1 MNNTFEWS
9 RFCKVVRKDF
19 SNIWQNAGT
28 SLLIITL
35 LPILAWLLWWA
46 LSGIE
51 EMPAIVPEV
60 RWCFIAGS
68 VILAAMVSPSRMYR
82 TANLQKEG
90 IYFAMLPAS
99 KLEKYLSMLLFTI
112 VVCPL
117 LCFLGGMVLDYFLTL
132 LPFGPYN
139 KWLWQTDYLADALDG
154 YHGLVSGAF
163 PNVDENTMMLVQVF
177 TPWKVVLYA
186 LLCHLSYVALF
197 LFTNTIFKKHKVLQ
211 TLLWTW
217 LISFVLNLIL
227 TPVLGAMMMSGNW
240 IEVIF
245 PLTSNVKNVRR
256 TLFSKRVMT
265 SVDMS
270 YFWTMTSDAMISM
283 NAPDGEKY
291 WFQIC

>member
-1 MNNTFEWS
+1 MNNTFDWT

-19 SNIWQNAGT
+19 NNIWRNAGT

-46 LSGIE
+46 LSGVE
-51 EMPAIVPEV
+51 EIPAIAPEV

-68 VILAAMVSPSRMYR
+68 VLLAAMVSPSRMYR

-99 KLEKYLSMLLFTI
+99 KLEKYLSMLIFTI

-154 YHGLVSGAF
+154 YRALVAGKF
-163 PNVDENTMMLVQVF
+163 PDVNQDTMLLVQVF

-217 LISFVLNLIL
+217 LISFVLNIIL
-227 TPVLGAMMMSGNW
+227 TPIMGAMMLGNW
-240 IEVIF
+240 LQEFLESADPVRSLNIAYWAATAWSIV
-245 PLTSNVKNVRR
+245 LTTV
-256 TLFSKRVMT
+256 F
-265 SVDMS
+265 
-270 YFWTMTSDAMISM
+270 FWWANYRLKHM
-283 NAPDGEKY
+283 KY
-291 WFQIC
+291 

>member
-1 MNNTFEWS
+1 MNNTFDWT

-68 VILAAMVSPSRMYR
+68 VFLAAMVSPSRMYR

-117 LCFLGGMVLDYFLTL
+117 LCFLGGVVLDYFLTL

-154 YHGLVSGAF
+154 YRGLVSGAF
-163 PNVDENTMMLVQVF
+163 PNVNENTLMLVQVF

-186 LLCHLSYVALF
+186 LLCHLSNVALF

-217 LISFVLNLIL
+217 LISFVLNIVL
-227 TPVLGAMMMSGNW
+227 TPIMGAMMIDGRW
-240 IEVIF
+240 IEGFFETANPVRSFNIAYWAATAWAVV
-245 PLTSNVKNVRR
+245 LTTVFFWWASYRLKN
-256 TLFSKRVMT
+256 M
-265 SVDMS
+265 
-270 YFWTMTSDAMISM
+270 
-283 NAPDGEKY
+283 KY
-291 WFQIC
+291 

>member
-82 TANLQKEG
+82 TSNLQKEG

-154 YHGLVSGAF
+154 YRALVAGEF
-163 PNVDENTMMLVQVF
+163 PDVNQDTMLLVQVF

-186 LLCHLSYVALF
+186 LLCHLSYVSLF

-217 LISFVLNLIL
+217 LISFVLNIIL
-227 TPVLGAMMMSGNW
+227 TPIMGAMMLSGNW
-240 IEVIF
+240 LQEFLESADPVRSLNIAYWAATAWSIV
-245 PLTSNVKNVRR
+245 LTTV
-256 TLFSKRVMT
+256 FFWWA
-265 SVDMS
+265 S
-270 YFWTMTSDAMISM
+270 YRLKHM
-283 NAPDGEKY
+283 KY
-291 WFQIC
+291 

>member
-1 MNNTFEWS
+1 MNNTFDWT

-51 EMPAIVPEV
+51 DMPAIVPEV

-68 VILAAMVSPSRMYR
+68 VLLAAMVSPSRMYR

-117 LCFLGGMVLDYFLTL
+117 LCFLGGMVLDYLLTL
-132 LPFGPYN
+132 LPFGPYR
-139 KWLWQTDYLADALDG
+139 KWLWQTDYLADLLDG
-154 YHGLVSGAF
+154 YRALVGGQF
-163 PNVDENTMMLVQVF
+163 PNADEDVMMLTRVF
-177 TPWKVVLYA
+177 TPGKVVIYGVIA
-186 LLCHLSYVALF
+186 YLSYVGLF
-197 LFTNTIFKKHKVLQ
+197 LFTTTIFKKHKVLQ
-211 TLLWTW
+211 TILWTW
-217 LISFVLNLIL
+217 LISFVLNIIF
-227 TPVLGAMMMSGNW
+227 TPIMGAMMLSGNW
-240 IEVIF
+240 LQEFLESADPVGSLNTAYWIATAWGML
-245 PLTSNVKNVRR
+245 LTVV
-256 TLFSKRVMT
+256 FFWWA
-265 SVDMS
+265 S
-270 YFWTMTSDAMISM
+270 YRLKHM
-283 NAPDGEKY
+283 KY
-291 WFQIC
+291 

>member
-1 MNNTFEWS
+1 MNNTFDWT

-51 EMPAIVPEV
+51 DMPAIVPEV

-68 VILAAMVSPSRMYR
+68 VFLAAMVSPSRMYR

-154 YHGLVSGAF
+154 YRGLVSGAF
-163 PNVDENTMMLVQVF
+163 PNVNENTLMLVQVF

-186 LLCHLSYVALF
+186 LLCHLSNVALF

-217 LISFVLNLIL
+217 LISFVLNIVL
-227 TPVLGAMMMSGNW
+227 TPIMGAMMINGNW
-240 IEVIF
+240 AEMFFEVTD
-245 PLTSNVKNVRR
+245 PVKNLNIAYWAATTWAVVL
-256 TLFSKRVMT
+256 TTVFFWWA
-265 SVDMS
+265 S
-270 YFWTMTSDAMISM
+270 YRLKNM
-283 NAPDGEKY
+283 KY
-291 WFQIC
+291 

>member
-68 VILAAMVSPSRMYR
+68 VLLAAMVSPSRMYR
-82 TANLQKEG
+82 TSNLQKEG

-154 YHGLVSGAF
+154 YRGLVSGAF
-163 PNVDENTMMLVQVF
+163 PNVNENTLMLVQVF

-186 LLCHLSYVALF
+186 LLCHLSNVALF

-217 LISFVLNLIL
+217 LISFVLNIVL
-227 TPVLGAMMMSGNW
+227 TPIMGAMMIDGNW
-240 IEVIF
+240 IEEFFETANPVRSFNIAYWAAVVWSVV
-245 PLTSNVKNVRR
+245 LTTV
-256 TLFSKRVMT
+256 FFWWA
-265 SVDMS
+265 S
-270 YFWTMTSDAMISM
+270 YRLKSM
-283 NAPDGEKY
+283 KY
-291 WFQIC
+291 

>member
-1 MNNTFEWS
+1 MNNTFDWT

-19 SNIWQNAGT
+19 NNIWRNAGT

-51 EMPAIVPEV
+51 EMPAIAPEV

-99 KLEKYLSMLLFTI
+99 KLEKYLSMLIFTI

-154 YHGLVSGAF
+154 YRGLVSGAF

-240 IEVIF
+240 IEEFLETADPVRSFNIAYWAATAWSIV
-245 PLTSNVKNVRR
+245 LTTV
-256 TLFSKRVMT
+256 FFWWA
-265 SVDMS
+265 S
-270 YFWTMTSDAMISM
+270 YRLKHM
-283 NAPDGEKY
+283 KY
-291 WFQIC
+291 

>member
-1 MNNTFEWS
+1 MNNTFDWT

-19 SNIWQNAGT
+19 NNIWRNAGT

-51 EMPAIVPEV
+51 EMPAIAPEV

-68 VILAAMVSPSRMYR
+68 VLLAAMVSPSRMYR

-99 KLEKYLSMLLFTI
+99 KLEKYLSMLIFTI

-154 YHGLVSGAF
+154 YRALVAGKF
-163 PNVDENTMMLVQVF
+163 PDVTQDTMLLVQVL

-186 LLCHLSYVALF
+186 LLCHLSYVSLF

-217 LISFVLNLIL
+217 LISFVLNIIL
-227 TPVLGAMMMSGNW
+227 TPIMGAMMLSGNW
-240 IEVIF
+240 LQEFLETADPVRSLNVAYWAATAWSIV
-245 PLTSNVKNVRR
+245 LTTV
-256 TLFSKRVMT
+256 FFWWA
-265 SVDMS
+265 S
-270 YFWTMTSDAMISM
+270 YRLKHM
-283 NAPDGEKY
+283 KY
-291 WFQIC
+291 

>member
-1 MNNTFEWS
+1 MNNTFDWT

-68 VILAAMVSPSRMYR
+68 VFLAAMVSPSRMYR

-154 YHGLVSGAF
+154 YRGLVSGAF
-163 PNVDENTMMLVQVF
+163 PNVNENTLMLVQVF

-186 LLCHLSYVALF
+186 LLCHLSNVALF

-217 LISFVLNLIL
+217 LISFVLNLVL
-227 TPVLGAMMMSGNW
+227 TPVMGAMMLSGNW
-240 IEVIF
+240 LQEF
-245 PLTSNVKNVRR
+245 LETADPVR
-256 TLFSKRVMT
+256 
-265 SVDMS
+265 
-270 YFWTMTSDAMISM
+270 SM
-283 NAPDGEKY
+283 NIAYWAATAWSIVLTTVFFWWASYRLKHMKY
-291 WFQIC
+291 

>member
-139 KWLWQTDYLADALDG
+139 KWLWQTDYLADAMDA
-154 YHGLVSGAF
+154 YRGLVSGAF

-177 TPWKVVLYA
+177 TPWRVVLYA

-217 LISFVLNLIL
+217 LISFVLNIIL
-227 TPVLGAMMMSGNW
+227 TPIMGAMMLSGNW
-240 IEVIF
+240 LQEFLESADPVRSLNIAYWAATAWSIV
-245 PLTSNVKNVRR
+245 LTTV
-256 TLFSKRVMT
+256 FFWWA
-265 SVDMS
+265 S
-270 YFWTMTSDAMISM
+270 YRLKHM
-283 NAPDGEKY
+283 KY
-291 WFQIC
+291 

>member
-1 MNNTFEWS
+1 MNNTFDWT

-19 SNIWQNAGT
+19 NNIWRNAGT

-51 EMPAIVPEV
+51 EMPAIAPEV

-68 VILAAMVSPSRMYR
+68 VLLAAMVSPSRMYR

-99 KLEKYLSMLLFTI
+99 KLEKYLSMLIFTI

-154 YHGLVSGAF
+154 YRALVAGEF
-163 PNVDENTMMLVQVF
+163 PDVNQDTMLLVQVF

-217 LISFVLNLIL
+217 LISFVLNIIL
-227 TPVLGAMMMSGNW
+227 TPIMGAMMLSGNW
-240 IEVIF
+240 LQEFLETADPVRSLNIAYWAATAWAVV
-245 PLTSNVKNVRR
+245 LTTVFFWWASYRLKN
-256 TLFSKRVMT
+256 M
-265 SVDMS
+265 
-270 YFWTMTSDAMISM
+270 
-283 NAPDGEKY
+283 KY
-291 WFQIC
+291 

>member
-46 LSGIE
+46 MSGIE
-51 EMPAIVPEV
+51 EMPTIVPEV

-68 VILAAMVSPSRMYR
+68 VMLAAIVSPSRMYR
-82 TANLQKEG
+82 TSNLQKEG
-90 IYFAMLPAS
+90 IYYAMLPAS
-99 KLEKYLSMLLFTI
+99 KLEKYVSMLLFTI

-132 LPFGPYN
+132 LPFGPYS
-139 KWLWQTDYLADALDG
+139 KWLWQTEYLADTLDG
-154 YHGLVSGAF
+154 YRALVSGKF
-163 PNVDENTMMLVQVF
+163 PNVDENTMMLVQVVK
-177 TPWKVVLYA
+177 PGRVVLYA
-186 LLCHLSYVALF
+186 VSCHLSYVSLF

-217 LISFVLNLIL
+217 LISFVLNIVITPIL
-227 TPVLGAMMMSGNW
+227 GVVIMDGNW
-240 IEVIF
+240 LDVFLEKADPVRSLNTVYWAAMAWSIV
-245 PLTSNVKNVRR
+245 LTTVFFWWASCR
-256 TLFSKRVMT
+256 LKRM
-265 SVDMS
+265 
-270 YFWTMTSDAMISM
+270 
-283 NAPDGEKY
+283 KY
-291 WFQIC
+291 

>member
-1 MNNTFEWS
+1 MNNTFDWT

-51 EMPAIVPEV
+51 DMPAIVPEV

-68 VILAAMVSPSRMYR
+68 VLLAAMVSPSRMYR
-82 TANLQKEG
+82 TVNLQKEG

-154 YHGLVSGAF
+154 YRGLVSGAF
-163 PNVDENTMMLVQVF
+163 PNVNENTLMLVQVF

-186 LLCHLSYVALF
+186 LLCHLSNVALF

-217 LISFVLNLIL
+217 LISFVLNIVL
-227 TPVLGAMMMSGNW
+227 TPIMGAMMIDGNW
-240 IEVIF
+240 IEEFFETANPVRSFNIAYWAATAWAVV
-245 PLTSNVKNVRR
+245 LTTVFFWWASYRLKN
-256 TLFSKRVMT
+256 M
-265 SVDMS
+265 
-270 YFWTMTSDAMISM
+270 
-283 NAPDGEKY
+283 KY
-291 WFQIC
+291 

>member
-1 MNNTFEWS
+1 MNNTFDWT

-51 EMPAIVPEV
+51 DMPAIVPEV

-68 VILAAMVSPSRMYR
+68 VLLAAMVSPSRMYR

-154 YHGLVSGAF
+154 YRGLVSGAF
-163 PNVDENTMMLVQVF
+163 PNVNENTLMLVQVF

-217 LISFVLNLIL
+217 LISFVLNIIL
-227 TPVLGAMMMSGNW
+227 TPVMGAMMLSGNW
-240 IEVIF
+240 LQEFLETADPVRSLNIAYWAATAWSIV
-245 PLTSNVKNVRR
+245 LTTV
-256 TLFSKRVMT
+256 FFWWA
-265 SVDMS
+265 S
-270 YFWTMTSDAMISM
+270 YRLKHM
-283 NAPDGEKY
+283 KY
-291 WFQIC
+291 

>member
-1 MNNTFEWS
+1 MNNTFDWT

-60 RWCFIAGS
+60 RWCFITGS
-68 VILAAMVSPSRMYR
+68 VFLAAMVSPSRMYR

-154 YHGLVSGAF
+154 YRGLVSGAF
-163 PNVDENTMMLVQVF
+163 PNVNENTLMLVQVF

-186 LLCHLSYVALF
+186 LLCHLSNVALF

-217 LISFVLNLIL
+217 LISFVLNIVL
-227 TPVLGAMMMSGNW
+227 TPIMGAMMIDGNW
-240 IEVIF
+240 IEEFFETANPVRSFNIAYWAAVVWSVV
-245 PLTSNVKNVRR
+245 LTTVFFLWASYRLKN
-256 TLFSKRVMT
+256 M
-265 SVDMS
+265 
-270 YFWTMTSDAMISM
+270 
-283 NAPDGEKY
+283 KY
-291 WFQIC
+291 

>member
-51 EMPAIVPEV
+51 EMPAIAPEV

-68 VILAAMVSPSRMYR
+68 VLLAAIVSPSRMYR

-90 IYFAMLPAS
+90 IYFAMLPVS
-99 KLEKYLSMLLFTI
+99 KMEKYLSMLLFTI

-154 YHGLVSGAF
+154 YRALVAGKF
-163 PNVDENTMMLVQVF
+163 PDVNQDTMLLVQVF

-186 LLCHLSYVALF
+186 LFCHLSNVALF

-217 LISFVLNLIL
+217 LISFVLNIIL
-227 TPVLGAMMMSGNW
+227 TPIMGAMMLSGNW
-240 IEVIF
+240 LQEFLESADPVRSLNIGYWAATAWSIV
-245 PLTSNVKNVRR
+245 LTVV
-256 TLFSKRVMT
+256 F
-265 SVDMS
+265 
-270 YFWTMTSDAMISM
+270 FWWANYRLKHM
-283 NAPDGEKY
+283 KY
-291 WFQIC
+291 

>member
-68 VILAAMVSPSRMYR
+68 VMLAAIVSPSRMYR
-82 TANLQKEG
+82 TCDLQKEG

-139 KWLWQTDYLADALDG
+139 KWLWQTDYLADALDAYRG
-154 YHGLVSGAF
+154 FVSGAF

-217 LISFVLNLIL
+217 LISFVLNIIL
-227 TPVLGAMMMSGNW
+227 TPVMGAMMLSGNW
-240 IEVIF
+240 LQKFLETADPVRSLNIAYWVATAWSIV
-245 PLTSNVKNVRR
+245 LTTV
-256 TLFSKRVMT
+256 FFWWA
-265 SVDMS
+265 S
-270 YFWTMTSDAMISM
+270 YRLKHM
-283 NAPDGEKY
+283 KY
-291 WFQIC
+291 

>member
-1 MNNTFEWS
+1 MNNTFDWT

-51 EMPAIVPEV
+51 DMPAIVPEV

-68 VILAAMVSPSRMYR
+68 VFLAAMVSPSRMYR

-154 YHGLVSGAF
+154 YRGLVSGAF
-163 PNVDENTMMLVQVF
+163 PNVNENTLMLVQVF

-186 LLCHLSYVALF
+186 LLCHLSNVALF

-217 LISFVLNLIL
+217 LISFVLNIIL
-227 TPVLGAMMMSGNW
+227 TPIMGAMMLSGNW
-240 IEVIF
+240 LQEFLETADPVRSLNIAYWAATAWAVV
-245 PLTSNVKNVRR
+245 LTTVFFWWASYRLKN
-256 TLFSKRVMT
+256 M
-265 SVDMS
+265 
-270 YFWTMTSDAMISM
+270 
-283 NAPDGEKY
+283 KY
-291 WFQIC
+291 

>member
-19 SNIWQNAGT
+19 SNIWQNVGT

-68 VILAAMVSPSRMYR
+68 VMLAAIVSPSRMYR
-82 TANLQKEG
+82 TCDLQKEG

-154 YHGLVSGAF
+154 YRALVAGKF
-163 PNVDENTMMLVQVF
+163 PDVTQDTMLLVQVL

-186 LLCHLSYVALF
+186 LLCHLSYVSLF

-217 LISFVLNLIL
+217 LISFVLNIIL
-227 TPVLGAMMMSGNW
+227 TPVMGAMMLSGNW
-240 IEVIF
+240 LQEFLETADPVRSLNVAYWVATAWSIV
-245 PLTSNVKNVRR
+245 LTTV
-256 TLFSKRVMT
+256 FFWWA
-265 SVDMS
+265 S
-270 YFWTMTSDAMISM
+270 YRLKHM
-283 NAPDGEKY
+283 KY
-291 WFQIC
+291 

>member
-1 MNNTFEWS
+1 MNKTFDWS
-9 RFCKVVRKDF
+9 RFGKLVRKDF

-51 EMPAIVPEV
+51 EMPAIAPEV

-68 VILAAMVSPSRMYR
+68 VLLAAMVSPSRMYR

-99 KLEKYLSMLLFTI
+99 KLEKYLSMLIFTI

-154 YHGLVSGAF
+154 YRALVAGMF
-163 PNVDENTMMLVQVF
+163 PDVNQDTMLLVQVL

-217 LISFVLNLIL
+217 LISFVLNLVL
-227 TPVLGAMMMSGNW
+227 TPIMGAMMLSGNW
-240 IEVIF
+240 LQEFLETADPVRSLNIAYWAATAWSIV
-245 PLTSNVKNVRR
+245 LTTV
-256 TLFSKRVMT
+256 F
-265 SVDMS
+265 
-270 YFWTMTSDAMISM
+270 FWWANYRLKHM
-283 NAPDGEKY
+283 KY
-291 WFQIC
+291 

>member
-1 MNNTFEWS
+1 MNNTFDWT

-19 SNIWQNAGT
+19 NNIWRNAGT

-46 LSGIE
+46 LSGVE
-51 EMPAIVPEV
+51 EIPAIAPEV

-68 VILAAMVSPSRMYR
+68 VLLAAMVSPSRMYR

-99 KLEKYLSMLLFTI
+99 KLEKYLSMLIFTI

-154 YHGLVSGAF
+154 YRALVAGKF
-163 PNVDENTMMLVQVF
+163 PDVNQDTMLLVQVF

-217 LISFVLNLIL
+217 LISFVLNLVL
-227 TPVLGAMMMSGNW
+227 TPVMGAMMLSGNW
-240 IEVIF
+240 LQEFLESADPVRSLNIAYWAATAWSIV
-245 PLTSNVKNVRR
+245 LTTV
-256 TLFSKRVMT
+256 F
-265 SVDMS
+265 
-270 YFWTMTSDAMISM
+270 FWWANYRLKHM
-283 NAPDGEKY
+283 KY
-291 WFQIC
+291 

>member
-1 MNNTFEWS
+1 MNNTFDWS

-28 SLLIITL
+28 ALLIITL

-154 YHGLVSGAF
+154 YRGLVSGAF
-163 PNVDENTMMLVQVF
+163 PDVDENTMMLVQVF

-217 LISFVLNLIL
+217 LISFVLNIIL
-227 TPVLGAMMMSGNW
+227 TPIMGAMMLSGNW
-240 IEVIF
+240 LQEFLETADPVRSLNIAYWAATAWSIV
-245 PLTSNVKNVRR
+245 LTTV
-256 TLFSKRVMT
+256 FFWWA
-265 SVDMS
+265 S
-270 YFWTMTSDAMISM
+270 YRLKHM
-283 NAPDGEKY
+283 KY
-291 WFQIC
+291 

>member
-1 MNNTFEWS
+1 MNNTFDWT

-19 SNIWQNAGT
+19 NNIWRNAGT

-68 VILAAMVSPSRMYR
+68 VLLAAIVSPSRMYR

-99 KLEKYLSMLLFTI
+99 KLEKYLSMLIFTI

-154 YHGLVSGAF
+154 YRGLVSGAF
-163 PNVDENTMMLVQVF
+163 PNVDESTMMLVQVF

-186 LLCHLSYVALF
+186 LLCHLSYVSLF

-217 LISFVLNLIL
+217 LISFVLNIIL
-227 TPVLGAMMMSGNW
+227 TPIMGAMMLSGNW
-240 IEVIF
+240 LQEFLESADPVRSLNIAYWAATAWSIV
-245 PLTSNVKNVRR
+245 LTTV
-256 TLFSKRVMT
+256 F
-265 SVDMS
+265 
-270 YFWTMTSDAMISM
+270 FWWANYRLKHM
-283 NAPDGEKY
+283 KY
-291 WFQIC
+291 

>member
-1 MNNTFEWS
+1 MNSTFEWT
-9 RFCKVVRKDF
+9 RFGKVVRKDF

-51 EMPAIVPEV
+51 EMPPIAPEV

-68 VILAAMVSPSRMYR
+68 VFLAAMVSPSRMYR
-82 TANLQKEG
+82 TCNFQKEG

-117 LCFLGGMVLDYFLTL
+117 LCFFGGMVLDYFLTL

-154 YHGLVSGAF
+154 YRALASGTFPNADENMMLFVQSFTPGKAVLYGLVA
-163 PNVDENTMMLVQVF
+163 
-177 TPWKVVLYA
+177 Y
-186 LLCHLSYVALF
+186 LSNVALF
-197 LFTNTIFKKHKVLQ
+197 LFTTTIFKKHKVLQ

-227 TPVLGAMMMSGNW
+227 TPIMGAMMISGNW
-240 IEVIF
+240 VEEFLESADPI
-245 PLTSNVKNVRR
+245 R
-256 TLFSKRVMT
+256 
-265 SVDMS
+265 
-270 YFWTMTSDAMISM
+270 SM
-283 NAPDGEKY
+283 NIAYWAATAWGMVLTVVFFWWAWYRLKHMKY
-291 WFQIC
+291 

>member
-1 MNNTFEWS
+1 MNNTFEWN

-132 LPFGPYN
+132 LPFGPYR
-139 KWLWQTDYLADALDG
+139 KWLWQTDYLADTLDG
-154 YHGLVSGAF
+154 YRALVAGTF
-163 PNVDENTMMLVQVF
+163 PNVNENTMMLVQVIK
-177 TPWKVVLYA
+177 PGRVVLYA
-186 LLCHLSYVALF
+186 VLCHLSYVSLF

-217 LISFVLNLIL
+217 LISFVLNIIL
-227 TPVLGAMMMSGNW
+227 TPIMGAMMMSGNW
-240 IEVIF
+240 LEEF
-245 PLTSNVKNVRR
+245 LETADPVR
-256 TLFSKRVMT
+256 
-265 SVDMS
+265 
-270 YFWTMTSDAMISM
+270 SM
-283 NAPDGEKY
+283 NIAYWAATAWSIVLTTVFFWWASYRLKHMKY
-291 WFQIC
+291 

>member
-1 MNNTFEWS
+1 MNNTFDWT

-19 SNIWQNAGT
+19 NNIWRNAGT

-46 LSGIE
+46 LSGVE
-51 EMPAIVPEV
+51 EIPAIAPEV

-68 VILAAMVSPSRMYR
+68 VLLAAMVSPSRMYR

-154 YHGLVSGAF
+154 YRALVAGKF
-163 PNVDENTMMLVQVF
+163 PDVNQDTMLLVQVF

-217 LISFVLNLIL
+217 LISFVLNLVL
-227 TPVLGAMMMSGNW
+227 TPVMGAMMLSGNW
-240 IEVIF
+240 LQEFLESADPVRSLNIAYWAATAWSIV
-245 PLTSNVKNVRR
+245 LTTV
-256 TLFSKRVMT
+256 F
-265 SVDMS
+265 
-270 YFWTMTSDAMISM
+270 FWWANYRLKHM
-283 NAPDGEKY
+283 KY
-291 WFQIC
+291 

>member
-1 MNNTFEWS
+1 MNNTFDWT

-68 VILAAMVSPSRMYR
+68 VLLAAMVSPSRMYR

-154 YHGLVSGAF
+154 YRGLVSGAF
-163 PNVDENTMMLVQVF
+163 PNVNENTLMLVQVF

-186 LLCHLSYVALF
+186 LLCHLNYVALF

-217 LISFVLNLIL
+217 LISFVLNIVL
-227 TPVLGAMMMSGNW
+227 TPIMGAMMIDGNW
-240 IEVIF
+240 IEEFFETANPVRSFNIAYWAAVVWSVV
-245 PLTSNVKNVRR
+245 LTTVFFWWASYRLKN
-256 TLFSKRVMT
+256 M
-265 SVDMS
+265 
-270 YFWTMTSDAMISM
+270 
-283 NAPDGEKY
+283 KY
-291 WFQIC
+291 

>member
-82 TANLQKEG
+82 TSNLQKEG

-154 YHGLVSGAF
+154 YRALASGTFPNADENMMLFVQSFTPGKAVLYGLVA
-163 PNVDENTMMLVQVF
+163 
-177 TPWKVVLYA
+177 Y
-186 LLCHLSYVALF
+186 LSNVALF
-197 LFTNTIFKKHKVLQ
+197 LFTTTIFKKHKVLQ

-227 TPVLGAMMMSGNW
+227 TPIMGAMMISGNW
-240 IEVIF
+240 VEEFLESADPI
-245 PLTSNVKNVRR
+245 R
-256 TLFSKRVMT
+256 
-265 SVDMS
+265 
-270 YFWTMTSDAMISM
+270 SM
-283 NAPDGEKY
+283 NIAYWAATAWGMVLTVVFFWWAWYRLKHMKY
-291 WFQIC
+291 

>member
-68 VILAAMVSPSRMYR
+68 VLLAAIVSPSRMYR
-82 TANLQKEG
+82 TCNLQKEG

-132 LPFGPYN
+132 LPFGPYR
-139 KWLWQTDYLADALDG
+139 KWLWQTDYLADFLDG
-154 YHGLVSGAF
+154 YRALVGGQF
-163 PNVDENTMMLVQVF
+163 PNVDEDVMMLTKVF
-177 TPWKVVLYA
+177 TPGKVVIYGLIAY
-186 LLCHLSYVALF
+186 LSYVGLF
-197 LFTNTIFKKHKVLQ
+197 LFTTTIFKKHKVLQ
-211 TLLWTW
+211 TILWTW
-217 LISFVLNLIL
+217 LISFVLNIIF
-227 TPVLGAMMMSGNW
+227 TPIMGAMMLSGNW
-240 IEVIF
+240 LQEFLKSADPVRSLNIAYWIATAWGML
-245 PLTSNVKNVRR
+245 LTVV
-256 TLFSKRVMT
+256 FFWWA
-265 SVDMS
+265 S
-270 YFWTMTSDAMISM
+270 YRLKHM
-283 NAPDGEKY
+283 KY
-291 WFQIC
+291 

>member
-1 MNNTFEWS
+1 MNNTFDWT

-19 SNIWQNAGT
+19 NNIWRNAGT

-51 EMPAIVPEV
+51 EMPAIAPEV

-68 VILAAMVSPSRMYR
+68 VLLAAMVSPSRMYR

-154 YHGLVSGAF
+154 YRALVAGKF
-163 PNVDENTMMLVQVF
+163 PDVNQDTMLLVQVF

-217 LISFVLNLIL
+217 LISFVLNIIL
-227 TPVLGAMMMSGNW
+227 TPIMGAMMLSGNW
-240 IEVIF
+240 LQEFLETADPVRSLNIAYWVATAWSIV
-245 PLTSNVKNVRR
+245 LTTV
-256 TLFSKRVMT
+256 F
-265 SVDMS
+265 
-270 YFWTMTSDAMISM
+270 FWWANYRLKHM
-283 NAPDGEKY
+283 KY
-291 WFQIC
+291 

>member
-1 MNNTFEWS
+1 MNNTFDWT

-19 SNIWQNAGT
+19 NNIWRNAGT

-51 EMPAIVPEV
+51 EMPAIAPEV

-68 VILAAMVSPSRMYR
+68 VLLAAMVSPSRMYR

-99 KLEKYLSMLLFTI
+99 KLEKYLSMLIFTI

-154 YHGLVSGAF
+154 YRALVAGMF
-163 PNVDENTMMLVQVF
+163 PDVNQDTMLLVQVL

-217 LISFVLNLIL
+217 LISFVLNLVL
-227 TPVLGAMMMSGNW
+227 TPVMGAMMLSGNW
-240 IEVIF
+240 LQEFLETADPVRSLNIAYWAATAWSIV
-245 PLTSNVKNVRR
+245 LTTV
-256 TLFSKRVMT
+256 F
-265 SVDMS
+265 
-270 YFWTMTSDAMISM
+270 FWWANYRLKHM
-283 NAPDGEKY
+283 KY
-291 WFQIC
+291 